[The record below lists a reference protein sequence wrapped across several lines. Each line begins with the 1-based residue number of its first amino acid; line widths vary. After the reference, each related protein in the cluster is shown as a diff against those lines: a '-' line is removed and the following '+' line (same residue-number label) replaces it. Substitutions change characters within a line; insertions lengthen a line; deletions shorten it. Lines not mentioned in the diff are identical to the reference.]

1 MKTFRAVLAL
11 VAIVAVLALPIPTT
25 AATAFYSAT
34 VSATTSA
41 STVTPT
47 AANGKPTSV
56 VIQNDGAGDI
66 FIDFDRAA
74 VAAAA
79 TTVRLK
85 ACAQVTINFDN
96 PQLSFAYLSVI
107 TASGTATARVTAHY
121 MRGTPPEVPS
131 TATRME
137 FAQNPNCSTL
147 TTLPASGAAVASAT
161 ALPVPTGRV
170 FHVTGTTTI
179 TSVLATG
186 IAAGTVVTIIFD
198 GILTF
203 TDGSNLVLAGD
214 FVTTANDSITLAFD
228 GTSWFETARSVN

>member
-1 MKTFRAVLAL
+1 MKNFRVVLAL
-11 VAIVAVLALPIPTT
+11 VAILAVIAAPVPLT
-25 AATAFYSAT
+25 AAPALYSAT
-34 VSATTSA
+34 VSVTGTA

-47 AANGKPTSV
+47 AANGKPSSV
-56 VIQNDGAGDI
+56 VIQNDGSGDI
-66 FIDFDRAA
+66 FVDFDRVA

-79 TTVRLK
+79 TTVRVK
-85 ACAQVTINFDN
+85 ACAQVTINFDST
-96 PQLSFAYLSVI
+96 SFTTMSLI
-107 TASGTATARVTAHY
+107 TASGTATARVTSHY
-121 MRGTPPEVPS
+121 MRGTVPQVPPTGDRLV
-131 TATRME
+131 
-137 FAQNPNCSTL
+137 FAQNPNCSTV

-170 FHVTGTTTI
+170 FHVTGTTTV

-214 FVTTANDSITLAFD
+214 FVTTANDTITIAFD
-228 GTSWFETARSVN
+228 GTSWYETSRSVN